1 LFQENHVS
9 PGGLVNVVDMKP
21 HYYHYKEPFHLEA
34 GGVLPELTIAYHT
47 WGKLSAT
54 KDNVIWICH
63 ALTANSNAED
73 WWKGMIGEG
82 RVFDPAQHFIIC
94 ANILGSSYGTTG
106 PTSIN
111 PKTGEPY
118 YHQFPLITIRDMV
131 AAHELLRKHLGIQKI
146 QLLAGGS
153 MGGYQALEWTVMHPS
168 IIEKQFLI
176 VTTARETAWGI
187 AIHTAQRLAIEADS
201 TWKEGGPK
209 GGEKGLAAARA
220 MGMITYRNY
229 ASFVATQTDERNEK
243 LDDFKA
249 SSYVKHQGNKLTGRF
264 NACCYWTLTKALDTH
279 NLARGRAETVKAVLQ
294 GIKQP
299 TLAIGIKGDVLCPV
313 EEVRSMAS
321 HIPHA
326 KFIQIDSLFGHDGFL
341 VETGAISAHIKEWLV
356 PQPQTISL

>member
-1 LFQENHVS
+1 
-9 PGGLVNVVDMKP
+9 MKP
-21 HYYHYKEPFHLEA
+21 HYYHCKEPFHLEA
-34 GGVLPELTIAYHT
+34 GDTLPELTIAYHT
-47 WGKLSAT
+47 WGKLNAA

-82 RVFDPAQHFIIC
+82 CVFNPSQHFIIC

-153 MGGYQALEWTVMHPS
+153 MGGYQVLEWTVMHPS
-168 IIEKQFLI
+168 VIEKQFLI

-201 TWKEGGPK
+201 TWKEGGLK
-209 GGEKGLAAARA
+209 AGEKGLAAARA
-220 MGMITYRNY
+220 MGMVTYRNY
-229 ASFVATQTDERNEK
+229 TSFVAYANR
-243 LDDFKA
+243 
-249 SSYVKHQGNKLTGRF
+249 
-264 NACCYWTLTKALDTH
+264 
-279 NLARGRAETVKAVLQ
+279 
-294 GIKQP
+294 
-299 TLAIGIKGDVLCPV
+299 
-313 EEVRSMAS
+313 
-321 HIPHA
+321 
-326 KFIQIDSLFGHDGFL
+326 
-341 VETGAISAHIKEWLV
+341 
-356 PQPQTISL
+356 